1 MGNSENIVASAN
13 KGVSLVGRVLE
24 HVGIVVSDDA
34 DVLDLEL
41 EGAVDPVHQGDAH
54 AGDFID
60 RRGTLQ
66 VLNKAFARKVKLGER
81 NLKVNIN
88 V

>member
-41 EGAVDPVHQGDAH
+41 EGAVDPVH
-54 AGDFID
+54 
-60 RRGTLQ
+60 
-66 VLNKAFARKVKLGER
+66 
-81 NLKVNIN
+81 
-88 V
+88 